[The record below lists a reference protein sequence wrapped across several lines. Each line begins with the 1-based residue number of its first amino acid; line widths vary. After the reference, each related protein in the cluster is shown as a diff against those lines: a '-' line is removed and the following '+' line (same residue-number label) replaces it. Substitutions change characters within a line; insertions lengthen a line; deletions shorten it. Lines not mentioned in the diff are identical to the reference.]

1 MRRRRR
7 GGRRRRGRRRR
18 NENIDYENIG
28 PLVCFRLI
36 KMRIKNTVIVLL
48 IGKSVSGSD
57 FMLDTGPIPMNMGQ

>member
-1 MRRRRR
+1 MRSRRERRRRK
-7 GGRRRRGRRRR
+7 RGRRRR

-48 IGKSVSGSD
+48 IGKSVSGSE
-57 FMLDTGPIPMNMGQ
+57 FMLDTGPKPMNMGQ